1 MDNSFELYKK
11 KLKKEN
17 NAEEN
22 EGFLRKFLFTVFIK
36 TLIVVVMFL
45 GSLIYIRQSDENK
58 DNFKKFVYNNSL
70 SFAKIYNLYNK
81 YLGDVIPFKNIYKDN
96 TMVVSNEKMT
106 YSDISK
112 ENNGFILDVSS
123 EYAFSALRSGI
134 VVEKKKN
141 DTYGNMI
148 KIQDKE
154 GLNITYAM
162 ASEIN
167 VELYDYVEK
176 GELLGKA
183 NKKLYLIFEKDG
195 KYLSYEKYL

>member
-17 NAEEN
+17 NREEN
-22 EGFLRKFLFTVFIK
+22 GGFLRKFLFTVLIK
-36 TLIVVVMFL
+36 SLIVVVMFL

-58 DNFKKFVYNNSL
+58 NNFKKFVYSNSL

-81 YLGDVIPFKNIYKDN
+81 YLGDVIPFKNAYKDN

-106 YSDISK
+106 YSNITK

-123 EYAFSALRSGI
+123 EYAISALKSGI

-141 DTYGNMI
+141 SDYGNMI

-154 GLNITYAM
+154 GLNITYAL

>member
-17 NAEEN
+17 NTEEN

-81 YLGDVIPFKNIYKDN
+81 YLGDVIPFKNAYKDN

-106 YSDISK
+106 YSNISK

>member
-17 NAEEN
+17 NREEN
-22 EGFLRKFLFTVFIK
+22 GGFLRKFLFTVLIK
-36 TLIVVVMFL
+36 SLIVVVVFL

-58 DNFKKFVYNNSL
+58 NNFKKFVYSNSL

-81 YLGDVIPFKNIYKDN
+81 YLGDVIPFKNAYKDN

-106 YSDISK
+106 YSNITK

-123 EYAFSALRSGI
+123 EYAISALKSGI

-141 DTYGNMI
+141 SDYGNMI

>member
-17 NAEEN
+17 NTEEN

-81 YLGDVIPFKNIYKDN
+81 YLGDVIPFKNAYKDN
-96 TMVVSNEKMT
+96 TMAVSNEKMT
-106 YSDISK
+106 YSNISK

>member
-17 NAEEN
+17 NTEEN

-36 TLIVVVMFL
+36 ALIVVVMFL

-81 YLGDVIPFKNIYKDN
+81 YLGDVIPFKNAYKDN

-106 YSDISK
+106 YSNISK

>member
-17 NAEEN
+17 NTEEN

>member
-1 MDNSFELYKK
+1 MNNSFELYKK
-11 KLKKEN
+11 KIKKEN
-17 NAEEN
+17 TIEEN
-22 EGFLRKFLFTVFIK
+22 DGFLHKFLFSVFIK
-36 TLIVVVMFL
+36 TLIVVVIFL
-45 GSLIYIRQSDENK
+45 GSLIYIKQSNENK
-58 DNFKKFVYNNSL
+58 ETFKKIVYNNSL

-81 YLGDVIPFKNIYKDN
+81 YLGDVIPFKNTYKDN
-96 TMVVSNEKMT
+96 TMVVSNEKIT
-106 YSDISK
+106 YSNISK
-112 ENNGFILDVSS
+112 ENNGFVLDVSS
-123 EYAFSALRSGI
+123 EYAFSALKGGI

-154 GLNITYAM
+154 GLNITYGM